1 MTRRR
6 LILLLATT
14 AVLGPLA
21 FTAARARDVPKIAT
35 GFVANIL
42 CSSTFVSR
50 LDPDRVLSETVDAMP
65 GVNRIA
71 WALHADVDRARR
83 DVTVTLL
90 GLGRS
95 HAVYRDGYGCTL
107 DHGGVVAE
115 LALPPDDRKPALL
128 PEIAGPALVAA
139 ASPQLDEALARAFAE
154 PHPPTFRRT
163 KAVGVGN
170 DGHVVAERYAKS
182 YGL

>member
-6 LILLLATT
+6 LIFILATT
-14 AVLGPLA
+14 TALGALA
-21 FTAARARDVPKIAT
+21 FAAARARDVPKVAT
-35 GFVANIL
+35 GFVADIL
-42 CSSTFVSR
+42 CSSTFVSG
-50 LDPDRVLSETVDAMP
+50 LDPDRVFSETVDAMP
-65 GVNRIA
+65 GVNLIA

-107 DHGGVVAE
+107 DHGGTVAE

-128 PEIAGPALVAA
+128 PEIAGPTLVAPATPA
-139 ASPQLDEALARAFAE
+139 A
-154 PHPPTFRRT
+154 
-163 KAVGVGN
+163 
-170 DGHVVAERYAKS
+170 
-182 YGL
+182 